1 MCQMQLVRIVLN
13 TFLISKR
20 FNLNLN
26 WVSSCLF
33 VHLTTVVGVVYRL
46 SSDTETCRSA
56 ASLMNRN
63 ISAGDAPPVK
73 YQRRRRRCCPPA
85 TEWFHEVES
94 HNRGSN
100 DCRCD
105 ALWFRMV
112 LLGAEWRCCHRVVWC
127 CWAYSDVD
135 MRIVMHLVL
144 YIGTISS
151 I

>member
-1 MCQMQLVRIVLN
+1 MCQTQLVRIVLN

-33 VHLTTVVGVVYRL
+33 VHLTTVVGVVYSL

-100 DCRCD
+100 VWRS
-105 ALWFRMV
+105 LIPNGPVRRRVTLLPPGGVM
-112 LLGAEWRCCHRVVWC
+112 LLGIEWRWYADCY
-127 CWAYSDVD
+127 APS
-135 MRIVMHLVL
+135 IVYRYHL
-144 YIGTISS
+144 
-151 I
+151 